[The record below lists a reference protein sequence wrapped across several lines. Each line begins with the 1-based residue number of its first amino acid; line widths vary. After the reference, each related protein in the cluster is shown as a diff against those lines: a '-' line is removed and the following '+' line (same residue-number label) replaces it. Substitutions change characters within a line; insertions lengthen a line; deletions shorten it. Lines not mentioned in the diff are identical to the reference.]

1 MKRHHHILTLGLL
14 AAMWPTTAD
23 AQQRL
28 DESVA
33 VDGRY
38 KADVVRMERINT
50 FPKRVRATL
59 TSDPLAYDE
68 TGVAANFAPTFSP
81 LAPTGWRADRTIPNS
96 RGYLDLALGSWLGT
110 NLSAGFHVLPADEST
125 TLDVRLQHNSTSLWR
140 AELAPHLE
148 GARRYDYDEVL
159 GFDAGHTFEGIG
171 RLSASAQY
179 HLNCFNYYATLPTLT
194 DGDKDYKAPTQ
205 TLNDVAI
212 RVGWSPLHREGGLNW
227 HLDGAYR
234 YFGYRALYLPNFG
247 ISGLSTGHGGRE
259 NHLQLSGHLSREIS
273 HGQSWDLGLSLDGL
287 VYGKEE
293 WVNNPKSYTHISLT
307 PGYEGTSGS
316 WAWRLGIQLDVSIG
330 AGRAGHDA
338 TPLHFAPDLRG
349 SWSSGFV
356 TLYASA
362 TGGDRLRTLAAQ
374 SVYDPYGLPALW
386 SSVPVYTP
394 LNGAVG
400 VTLHPF
406 GGMTIGAEWG
416 YKVERDVEMGGW
428 YQTLLN
434 RGSGVK
440 PIFPG
445 KITDLEIRGHN
456 VSGIDL
462 HGGRLRVNASYEART
477 WSVAGD
483 FSWQQQKG
491 TLGWAN
497 GYDRPR
503 YTASIQAAVRPIAPL
518 RIEAGLDWRG
528 HRAVYSYATPDW
540 RAITAGETLDPNDKD
555 LADVKYPL
563 VCQRLRDITDL
574 HLTAAWAFTP
584 RIEARVEGSN
594 LLNRHVDA
602 LPGLPTM
609 GITLNA
615 GVSIQF

>member
-1 MKRHHHILTLGLL
+1 MLALGLL
-14 AAMWPTTAD
+14 ATLLPASAH

-50 FPKRVRATL
+50 FPKRVRVTL
-59 TSDPLAYDE
+59 TSSPLAYDE
-68 TGVAANFAPTFSP
+68 TGVAADFTPTFTP
-81 LAPTGWRADRTIPNS
+81 MAPTGWQADRMLPNS
-96 RGYLDLALGSWLGT
+96 RGYVDLALGSWLDA
-110 NLSAGFHVLPADEST
+110 NLSAGFHVLPADAPT

-140 AELAPHLE
+140 PELAPHLK
-148 GARRYDYDEVL
+148 GSRRYDYDEAI
-159 GFDAGHTFEGIG
+159 GFDAGHTFEGVG

-179 HLNCFNYYATLPTLT
+179 RLDCFNYYATLPW
-194 DGDKDYKAPTQ
+194 GAEPGKDFKAPTQ
-205 TLNDVAI
+205 TLNDVAL
-212 RVGWSPLHREGGLNW
+212 RVAWSPLRKGSPFEW
-227 HLDGAYR
+227 HVDAAYR

-247 ISGLSTGHGGRE
+247 LPGLSKGRGGRE
-259 NHLQLSGHLSREIS
+259 NHLQLSGRLSKEVAPG
-273 HGQSWDLGLSLDGL
+273 HHWDLGLRLDGL
-287 VYGKEE
+287 IYGKEE
-293 WVNNPKSYTHISLT
+293 WINNPKSYTHITLS
-307 PGYEGTSGS
+307 PGYEGATGP
-316 WAWRLGIQLDVSIG
+316 WAWRLGVNLDVSIG
-330 AGRAGHDA
+330 AGRVGHDA
-338 TPLHFAPDLRG
+338 TPLHFSPDVRG
-349 SWSSGFV
+349 SWTSGFV
-356 TLYASA
+356 TLHGSV

-394 LNGAVG
+394 VCAAVG
-400 VTLHPF
+400 ATLRPF

-416 YKVERDVEMGGW
+416 YKVERNVEMGGW

-440 PIFPG
+440 PTFPG
-445 KITDLEIRGHN
+445 QGLDLELRGRN

-462 HGGRLRVNASYEART
+462 HGGRLSVTAAYESSL
-477 WSVAGD
+477 WSLAGD
-483 FSWQQQKG
+483 FSWQPQKG

-503 YTASIQAAVRPIAPL
+503 YTASLRGSVRPMEPL

-540 RAITAGETLDPNDKD
+540 ASIMDSGSLDPSDKD
-555 LADVKYPL
+555 YADVKYPL
-563 VCQRLRDITDL
+563 VCQRLRDLTDL
-574 HLTAAWAFTP
+574 HLSAAWAFTE
-584 RIEARVEGSN
+584 RIEAHIEGHN

-602 LPGLPTM
+602 LPGVPAM
-609 GITLNA
+609 GITLSA
-615 GVSIQF
+615 GVSVQF